1 MLSNITNYQQSHD
14 MTNPNVS
21 SNPELYPNSNSEIEL
36 DILKERL
43 QQAHDSFT
51 LARLM
56 TGAFGVISLF
66 GAVLLLFGKV
76 PAGTLTTFGGL
87 ASTMGC
93 HQLAKDA
100 NDRLDKISTEL
111 HKDNEA
117 KHSSP

>member
-1 MLSNITNYQQSHD
+1 MA
-14 MTNPNVS
+14 NPNLS
-21 SNPELYPNSNSEIEL
+21 FNSELHCDSHSQIEL

-76 PAGTLTTFGGL
+76 PAGTLTTVGGL
-87 ASTMGC
+87 ASTIGC

-100 NDRLDKISTEL
+100 NDRLDKISSEL
-111 HKDNEA
+111 HKDNET
-117 KHSSP
+117 KHTLP